1 MPSFRLALSPR
12 DCSSISLSLPPSL
25 SGTRSG
31 PGCEPFV
38 PVSRHRSWSSQTPC
52 ARHFPIFS
60 WLPQKPILSRNSSP
74 IGRTR
79 KICGFSAWL
88 RDQKNGLLRE
98 IVSDRAVLILCQ
110 DFDRAFFEVDTQ
122 QMWQEK
128 ITAEQPDV
136 VRPRADEVIE

>member
-31 PGCEPFV
+31 PGCEPFALA
-38 PVSRHRSWSSQTPC
+38 SRHRNLSSQTPC

-88 RDQKNGLLRE
+88 RDQKDGLLSADVGPKNPDRHLDYSTYSIYTRSGDCGGVLE
-98 IVSDRAVLILCQ
+98 IVERH
-110 DFDRAFFEVDTQ
+110 
-122 QMWQEK
+122 
-128 ITAEQPDV
+128 
-136 VRPRADEVIE
+136 